1 MSRKGAIAFGI
12 TTDLF
17 NTDFMSHTDQYM
29 ETAIGG
35 SVSNYSPV
43 FAQSRERVDHSS
55 PAVEAAIRE
64 GERLKSEITKL
75 QARIRLAEETG
86 EPISRVRALERRLD
100 DLVDAWTEFATSD
113 NEPSPGADLDGY
125 ISLSDLMRS
134 DLDTGADLDA
144 HLMEVRLATFRDLMR
159 FVFQD
164 GGVCNIDLAFK
175 NFVAVVNR
183 SAPEY
188 LEESGITKADLARI
202 WGETRAATSAR
213 EIRMVEKPLKAA
225 GAKGFQLIGGHKSM
239 ATRERCRQSAMG
251 NQNRRGGGS
260 RRHALSLADD

>member
-1 MSRKGAIAFGI
+1 
-12 TTDLF
+12 
-17 NTDFMSHTDQYM
+17 M

-43 FAQSRERVDHSS
+43 YAQSRERVDHSS

-64 GERLKSEITKL
+64 GERLKGEVVKL

-86 EPISRVRALERRLD
+86 EPLLKVRDLERKLD
-100 DLVDAWTEFATSD
+100 ELVEQWTEFATAD
-113 NEPSPGADLDGY
+113 NDPSPGADLEGY
-125 ISLSDLMRS
+125 ISLADLLKS
-134 DLDTGADLDA
+134 DLDTGADLDQ

-159 FVFQD
+159 YVFQD
-164 GGVCNIDLAFK
+164 GGVTNLDLAFK

-188 LEESGITKADLARI
+188 LDESGITKADLAKI

-213 EIRMVEKPLKAA
+213 EIRMVEKPLKRA

-239 ATRERCRQSAMG
+239 ETRERCRQSAMG
-251 NQNRRGGGS
+251 NQNRRGGK
-260 RRHALSLADD
+260 RRHALSLAED